1 MPAFI
6 REVYRAN
13 FEYDFDISSRE
24 VITHCLQNV
33 GQPPEGI
40 LLAAESVDAKQQLR
54 KQTERAQQLDIFG
67 APTLLVGDE
76 LFWGNDRLE
85 TAIEWAVGKPDN

>member
-1 MPAFI
+1 M
-6 REVYRAN
+6 
-13 FEYDFDISSRE
+13 
-24 VITHCLQNV
+24 
-33 GQPPEGI
+33 
-40 LLAAESVDAKQQLR
+40 AAESVDAKQQLR